1 MKLVIMLLYQ
11 IHYIIMSKCI
21 IIKLSW
27 CFWFLY
33 TNIEDYGSS
42 NVDPNGVQLMTVHK
56 AKGLE
61 FPVVIVASFSDKK
74 FPSKF
79 ISPNPDNGYI
89 HENLLFLLHMSF

>member
-1 MKLVIMLLYQ
+1 MYYNKAIRGA
-11 IHYIIMSKCI
+11 
-21 IIKLSW
+21 
-27 CFWFLY
+27 FWFLY

-89 HENLLFLLHMSF
+89 HGKPAFFTPYEFLKYKDFENE